1 MGEVENAVAPRSWRF
16 SELNNQG
23 SGEKGMLR
31 VYTASDAILS
41 RLPKPLLR
49 PLLPLAPSPPPSPPS
64 PLPLA
69 APGGC
74 CRPCACVLA
83 PGPCC
88 SADRKLSATGSRG
101 KRLGGASRGWCA
113 AAWSSSGLGCWPCA
127 RSGASGGLMRSCP
140 GPMGLVGVAGALEP
154 EATACRRSMLQVV
167 AVAVGLMAART
178 ACQQCV
184 V

>member
-1 MGEVENAVAPRSWRF
+1 MGVVENAVAQRSWRF

-23 SGEKGMLR
+23 SGENGTLR
-31 VYTASDAILS
+31 VYTASDAMLS

-49 PLLPLAPSPPPSPPS
+49 PLLPLAPSPPM

-69 APGGC
+69 APCGC

-113 AAWSSSGLGCWPCA
+113 AACSSSGLGCWSCA
-127 RSGASGGLMRSCP
+127 RSAASGGLMRSCP

-154 EATACRRSMLQVV
+154 EATACCRSMLQVV
-167 AVAVGLMAART
+167 AAAVGVMSART
-178 ACQQCV
+178 AAQQRV